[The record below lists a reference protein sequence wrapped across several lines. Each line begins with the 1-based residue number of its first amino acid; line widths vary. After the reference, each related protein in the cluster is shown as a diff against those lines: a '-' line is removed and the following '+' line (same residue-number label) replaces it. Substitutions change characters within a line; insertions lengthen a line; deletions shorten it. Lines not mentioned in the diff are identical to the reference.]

1 MNSVKRIHA
10 AFMITVFFLLVLVP
24 IVLPSGGVFAQ
35 TTGYSISQVD
45 HQVNVMYTGQ
55 VVIQDTIHI
64 SGQVTDGF
72 LIGLP
77 FKYSTDILKAVAYD
91 SNNVY
96 PINLGVQL
104 GSQSGFYGAEVDFNG
119 KSPSVFTVAFVLSN
133 SLMTQQDTT
142 HYTLDF
148 PAYPSLTQNVAS
160 CNVNITLPSGVT
172 NIIVTKS
179 DGEVDS
185 TNYVAQN
192 LPAYTNSVASAAIQI
207 DKGTIQITD
216 ISQLNRQI
224 TIEPT
229 GKVTA
234 LDNYHIINTSPS
246 TMTFFVLGLPDNA
259 ANLLVKDE
267 SGTVLTT
274 SIIESVIPTSTNSTS
289 NYILLTNATLTTTLA
304 SGQSTI
310 ITASYN
316 LPSATIQGSQYTLS
330 DFKLFPDV
338 YYYVDHATFT
348 FNPPEGATIIT
359 PQLSSLDSSSSL
371 TRNSYQDTLTITKD
385 GINYVDYGLPE
396 SSIVQLSYNY
406 NPVWVSFRP
415 TLWVSLAAVI
425 GCVGAV
431 IYKKRKPSEKEPI
444 KTRKEKSSTPKPT
457 KAATS
462 EQVKSTE
469 PMTSQRITPENLR
482 EFTDAYDDKKRL
494 NAEIRSLDARAQKG
508 KIPRRQYKVQRRTI
522 EIRLET
528 LARNTSRLK
537 DALRSSG
544 SAYADLIKQLDSAE
558 ADLTEAEDNIKNLE
572 SQQNKG
578 EISME
583 NYKKSIADYQ
593 KRKDKTES
601 TINGILLRLREKAR

>member
-1 MNSVKRIHA
+1 
-10 AFMITVFFLLVLVP
+10 
-24 IVLPSGGVFAQ
+24 
-35 TTGYSISQVD
+35 
-45 HQVNVMYTGQ
+45 
-55 VVIQDTIHI
+55 
-64 SGQVTDGF
+64 
-72 LIGLP
+72 
-77 FKYSTDILKAVAYD
+77 
-91 SNNVY
+91 
-96 PINLGVQL
+96 
-104 GSQSGFYGAEVDFNG
+104 
-119 KSPSVFTVAFVLSN
+119 
-133 SLMTQQDTT
+133 
-142 HYTLDF
+142 
-148 PAYPSLTQNVAS
+148 
-160 CNVNITLPSGVT
+160 
-172 NIIVTKS
+172 
-179 DGEVDS
+179 
-185 TNYVAQN
+185 
-192 LPAYTNSVASAAIQI
+192 
-207 DKGTIQITD
+207 
-216 ISQLNRQI
+216 
-224 TIEPT
+224 
-229 GKVTA
+229 
-234 LDNYHIINTSPS
+234 
-246 TMTFFVLGLPDNA
+246 MTFFILELPDNA
-259 ANLLVKDE
+259 SNIAVNGE
-267 SGTVLTT
+267 SGTALAT
-274 SIIESVIPTSTNSTS
+274 SILSTNKD
-289 NYILLTNATLTTTLA
+289 ILLANATLTTTLE

-316 LPSATIQGSQYTLS
+316 LPSATIQGSQYTLN
-330 DFKLFPDV
+330 DFKLFPNF
-338 YYYVDHATFT
+338 YYYVDHAIFT

-385 GINYVDYGLPE
+385 GISYIDYGLPE

-444 KTRKEKSSTPKPT
+444 KTRKERLSTPKPT
-457 KAATS
+457 TAATS

-469 PMTSQRITPENLR
+469 PMTSRRITPENLR

-508 KIPRRQYKVQRRTI
+508 KIPRRQYKVQRRSI

-583 NYKKSIADYQ
+583 TYKKNIADYQ